1 MAKKRVVTRK
11 THGAAGAAEVRQDA
25 AGRGAAKGSVSGRV
39 SATEKQ
45 LSALEKRTLELYR
58 ETPLSIREIGR
69 RVGKDDSF
77 VRRLVA
83 REGAERGDAQEIAAR
98 LEAAQQRAIAETQ
111 AGTAIASA
119 ERVGEVYIQA
129 TTAVLNTQRSDQR
142 AARLAVAKLLA
153 RVNDAVAVLPEVA
166 EAIAGI
172 KAAAIGAGD
181 VPVLRSLQ
189 ALDVSELAKTAR
201 QLVAA
206 LRDLDAIERV
216 AHGIKAGEG
225 GECPAAGKARVAVVP
240 AKAARPPDDD

>member
-11 THGAAGAAEVRQDA
+11 THGAAGAAEVRHDA
-25 AGRGAAKGSVSGRV
+25 AARGTKRRVESVGV
-39 SATEKQ
+39 STPEKQ

-58 ETPLSIREIGR
+58 ETPLSVREIGR
-69 RVGKDDSF
+69 RVGKDDSY

-98 LEAAQQRAIAETQ
+98 LEAAQQRAIAEAQTG
-111 AGTAIASA
+111 ATIASA

-142 AARLAVAKLLA
+142 AARMAVAKLLA
-153 RVNDAVAVLPEVA
+153 RVNDTLGVLPTVP
-166 EAIAGI
+166 EAIAAI
-172 KAAAIGAGD
+172 KAAAIAAGD
-181 VPVLRSLQ
+181 IPVLRSIQ

-216 AHGIKAGEG
+216 AHGIKTGEG
-225 GECPAAGKARVAVVP
+225 GEGKTASKARVAVVP
-240 AKAARPPDDD
+240 AKAERPPDDD